1 MPRETRM
8 LQGLH
13 SYGVE
18 RGIAVHFC
26 PHAKIILYLRD
37 EIRTDEERMLLLFD
51 Q

>member
-1 MPRETRM
+1 MLRETGM

-13 SYGVE
+13 GQEVE

-26 PHAKIILYLRD
+26 PDAKIILYLLN
-37 EIRTDEERMLLLFD
+37 EIRTDEEHVLLLFD